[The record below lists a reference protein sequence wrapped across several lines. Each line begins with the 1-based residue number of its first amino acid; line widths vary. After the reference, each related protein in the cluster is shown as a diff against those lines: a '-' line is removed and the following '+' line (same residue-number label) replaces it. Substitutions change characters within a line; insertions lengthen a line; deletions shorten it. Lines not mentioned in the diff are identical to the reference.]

1 MSRTIFKS
9 TGTIRVQLKLESTRS
24 DGTNGDDNNRSTSQ
38 SAIDVFFTPNPDST
52 VRCGGKQYAVFVS
65 IGEGD
70 GCLKRTPL
78 DDSGDG
84 VRIEANTDKA
94 DHSGLVA
101 VAVQQT
107 LVEVEVVEKGNSGWT
122 LHAITMPAPCKQ
134 K

>member
-1 MSRTIFKS
+1 M
-9 TGTIRVQLKLESTRS
+9 
-24 DGTNGDDNNRSTSQ
+24 
-38 SAIDVFFTPNPDST
+38 
-52 VRCGGKQYAVFVS
+52 RCGGKQYAVFVS

-70 GCLKRTPL
+70 GCLKRTSL

-94 DHSGLVA
+94 DHSGLVT

-107 LVEVEVVEKGNSGWT
+107 LVEVEVVERGSSGWT
-122 LHAITMPAPCKQ
+122 LHAITIPARGKQ